1 MYSPENHLP
10 AASRPSEDQDLLERS
25 TKKTKVT
32 LQGQEGESMDD
43 VEMEPAKQLMVTEKQ
58 ETYMGVAEVRPIE
71 MGVAASYRAI
81 LTGTENGKEREEA
94 ELEEVSDDEEDGP
107 RRDEPDCPVIR
118 LSRMEKARLR
128 KPWRQSLII
137 KVMGRKVGYAYLLRR
152 LNIIWHP
159 KSKMELITLE
169 NDYYL
174 VKFASALDYEFV
186 KFGGPWMIMDHYLI
200 VKEWTPNFDP
210 MTDTTEKMLVW
221 VRFPNLP
228 MEYYDQSF
236 LFRVGEKI
244 GRPIMIDGA
253 TTLTSR
259 GKFARLCVEVDITKP
274 LLARFWLRDKIR
286 RIEYEGI
293 HLICFRCG
301 IYGHNH
307 GSCPQTQVE
316 NNSAEVVSESSQG
329 MGINQGVNANGQN
342 MKAKEGTRTQPESL
356 EPYGPWMIVKRP
368 PRRQVST
375 HGKKQ
380 GVKNGMSGYHNDNNF
395 GDKNNQSKAS
405 GSRFA
410 VLEDEILNGE
420 NFNVNMMEDQ
430 TENSECSPVRGSC
443 LNEKAKGKRPTVQ
456 VSAKQILGLNGS
468 QPLRPMVEQNNE
480 QQRRSAGYSRR
491 ETGGHKAAAAEE
503 HIVVRGENHGAHIV
517 TTTVRHIDNT
527 TLTRNNAEDMMEEHH
542 SDPPRMGNSVEAEV
556 VMEEAL
562 PQGQGDDICIMSPM
576 DL

>member
-1 MYSPENHLP
+1 
-10 AASRPSEDQDLLERS
+10 
-25 TKKTKVT
+25 
-32 LQGQEGESMDD
+32 
-43 VEMEPAKQLMVTEKQ
+43 
-58 ETYMGVAEVRPIE
+58 
-71 MGVAASYRAI
+71 
-81 LTGTENGKEREEA
+81 
-94 ELEEVSDDEEDGP
+94 
-107 RRDEPDCPVIR
+107 
-118 LSRMEKARLR
+118 
-128 KPWRQSLII
+128 
-137 KVMGRKVGYAYLLRR
+137 
-152 LNIIWHP
+152 
-159 KSKMELITLE
+159 
-169 NDYYL
+169 
-174 VKFASALDYEFV
+174 
-186 KFGGPWMIMDHYLI
+186 
-200 VKEWTPNFDP
+200 
-210 MTDTTEKMLVW
+210 
-221 VRFPNLP
+221 
-228 MEYYDQSF
+228 
-236 LFRVGEKI
+236 
-244 GRPIMIDGA
+244 
-253 TTLTSR
+253 
-259 GKFARLCVEVDITKP
+259 
-274 LLARFWLRDKIR
+274 
-286 RIEYEGI
+286 
-293 HLICFRCG
+293 
-301 IYGHNH
+301 
-307 GSCPQTQVE
+307 
-316 NNSAEVVSESSQG
+316 
-329 MGINQGVNANGQN
+329 

-562 PQGQGDDICIMSPM
+562 PQDLENDDKVAWILDQYNTTTRAFYKEIKRGDIINRGNNEILRWERPKNNTIAIDVDGSINVTTKVAGCGGIARNQEGSWQGGFMFKTSLARIAEIEAVAVLKAMEWAWSKGFRNIEIRSDSREIVKRLNGEQMTRGLLNNIIETCKRWMAKDWEVTIKHVYREQNHIADNLAKLACQREDRWSCLREPPAVILRNIEEDALGIPSVRCGVRVY
-576 DL
+576 